1 MKDKLARSL
10 ALKTLVALPAALAG
24 IFAARPAEAKGSKA
38 QFKYQNTPKNGQ
50 TCVGCRFFVAGKTPT
65 AAGTCTLVAG
75 PISPKGWCIAWAKK

>member
-1 MKDKLARSL
+1 MKDKLARGL
-10 ALKTLVALPAALAG
+10 ALKALVAIPAALGA

-38 QFKYQNTPKNGQ
+38 QFKYQNMPKNGHN
-50 TCVGCRFFVAGKTPT
+50 CAGCRFFVAGKTAT